1 MIPKHTR
8 TSLVWG
14 ISGLVLQTI
23 CYGLGK
29 WLQTHDHTPWPAP
42 QDWVPWILIGGVAV
56 GTVLF
61 ILGLCDYAKAKGYSG
76 FVGLL
81 GFCSWPG
88 LVIVAILPDRTKKPD
103 SEPNS
108 GG

>member
-1 MIPKHTR
+1 MIPKYTR

-23 CYGLGK
+23 CYGLLK
-29 WLQTHDHTPWPAP
+29 SLEVEHDTRLAAP
-42 QDWVPWILIGGVAV
+42 HDWVAWALLGGLVV

-76 FVGLL
+76 FLGLL

-88 LVIVAILPDRTKKPD
+88 LVIVAILPDRTKK
-103 SEPNS
+103 
-108 GG
+108 